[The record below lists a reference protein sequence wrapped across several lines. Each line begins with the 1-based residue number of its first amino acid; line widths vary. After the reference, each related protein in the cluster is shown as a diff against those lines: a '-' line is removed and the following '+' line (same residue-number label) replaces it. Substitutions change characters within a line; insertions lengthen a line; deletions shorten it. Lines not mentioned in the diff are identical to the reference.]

1 MSQIY
6 DHQLEPYSLTIT
18 QYGLL
23 SHLKSFDGIGVGALA
38 AKLVMDP
45 TTLTRNLRPL
55 ERRGYV
61 SLGRDPKDRRN
72 RTLHLTSEGRAIREE
87 AKPGWQA
94 AQEKVA
100 KALGAPDNAMLAATI
115 DRLIEE
121 LND

>member
-1 MSQIY
+1 MEISFAR
-6 DHQLEPYSLTIT
+6 ETINQT
-18 QYGLL
+18 
-23 SHLKSFDGIGVGALA
+23 KVRA
-38 AKLVMDP
+38 
-45 TTLTRNLRPL
+45 
-55 ERRGYV
+55 
-61 SLGRDPKDRRN
+61 
-72 RTLHLTSEGRAIREE
+72 LTSEGRAIREE